1 MPLPLRLLSKEKV
14 EATLHATDAACNIVT
29 GRNYIFN
36 KFGRFSDRAKLA
48 YSSTTA
54 IRTLGNRDTTE
65 IGSWIFRDTVSR
77 IERKK
82 SKKKVKNV
90 ETNVLQGL
98 LTHFLMVRKAPRGV
112 RSRYGTF

>member
-1 MPLPLRLLSKEKV
+1 MPLLLRLLSKEKV
-14 EATLHATDAACNIVT
+14 EATLHATDAACNIAT

-65 IGSWIFRDTVSR
+65 IGSWIFRYT
-77 IERKK
+77 
-82 SKKKVKNV
+82 
-90 ETNVLQGL
+90 
-98 LTHFLMVRKAPRGV
+98 A
-112 RSRYGTF
+112 